1 MVAQRPNHY
10 NDVMDATTDSER
22 EIAAEVAR
30 RAMISGWTKAIQ
42 DAATEKG
49 IPTMSIEGILNKAAK
64 ENPHRDPSSRIDE
77 LADWEVQKS
86 RNSELK
92 RNSLDRLS
100 PGLRAYMLSK
110 KN

>member
-1 MVAQRPNHY
+1 MGLST
-10 NDVMDATTDSER
+10 DAER

-30 RAMISGWTKAIQ
+30 AAMVSGWTKAIQ
-42 DAATEKG
+42 DMATQKG
-49 IPTMSIEGILNKAAK
+49 VPILSIEGILNKVSA
-64 ENPHRDPSSRIDE
+64 ENPHRDPSMRIDE
-77 LADWEVQKS
+77 LNDWQTQKM

-110 KN
+110 QNKPNSDPSPTK